1 MPSSDRAPTF
11 AAEVVVD
18 ATASPEEV
26 RACEA
31 AFRAY
36 GVDAKVTRASGREDA
51 GGDAQWTVSAR
62 MPLAAW
68 RDALFAGAGE
78 DAWQLI
84 HRFAQAVY
92 HARRR
97 SSELPGLFV
106 VQDDRSGA
114 RVMLDP
120 WSPQEAFHE
129 LLHLDLEKYSG
140 TTLNWN
146 EGRWGQA

>member
-1 MPSSDRAPTF
+1 MPSSDRALTF

-18 ATASPEEV
+18 ATASQEEV

-36 GVDAKVTRASGREDA
+36 GVAANVTRSSGREDA
-51 GGDAQWTVSAR
+51 GGDTEWTVRAR

-68 RDALFAGAGE
+68 RDALFAEVGE

-92 HARRR
+92 QARRR
-97 SSELPGLFV
+97 SSELPGLFA
-106 VQDDRSGA
+106 VQDDRSGVH
-114 RVMLDP
+114 VMLDP

-129 LLHLDLEKYSG
+129 LLHLDLDK
-140 TTLNWN
+140 
-146 EGRWGQA
+146 